1 MFHIS
6 EQEIIDRLQKAPDE
20 TPEDD
25 EPDFSVLL
33 QGEPIPA
40 AVLIPLLMIDG
51 EWHLLLTRRNSALP
65 EHSGQVAFPG
75 GRADPGD
82 ANPEVT
88 ALREACEEIGL
99 QPKDVRILGRLRKF
113 LTISNYLVTPV
124 VGVIPW
130 PYPIQPANEEVSR
143 VFTVPLQWLADPTH
157 HHLQQRELP
166 EPFQPVPVI
175 YFQPYDGE
183 VLWGVSARFTLS
195 LLNILTRRPDTFD

>member
-65 EHSGQVAFPG
+65 EHSGQVAYPG